1 MDPNKSA
8 KVADESTS
16 ETEKLKTDPIQVST
30 KPESDT
36 ATAEVERMPN
46 PTTEDPKKM
55 TAKEQFERKSTEI
68 FERKQTKEQ
77 PN

>member
-55 TAKEQFERKSTEI
+55 AAKEQFERKSTEI